1 MASMKTLLKKYE
13 LCSDISYY
21 NYIIDSWINGNKTQ
35 SKELFLELCKND
47 RKTFCKL
54 LNSDFYL
61 LVYPEMGYEVVNI
74 FIDKI

>member
-13 LCSDISYY
+13 LCSDISFY
-21 NYIIDSWINGNKTQ
+21 NYIIDSWINGNRNQ
-35 SKELFLELCKND
+35 SKALFLELCRND

-54 LNSDFYL
+54 LNRNFYEDC
-61 LVYPEMGYEVVNI
+61 YPELNYNIVNI